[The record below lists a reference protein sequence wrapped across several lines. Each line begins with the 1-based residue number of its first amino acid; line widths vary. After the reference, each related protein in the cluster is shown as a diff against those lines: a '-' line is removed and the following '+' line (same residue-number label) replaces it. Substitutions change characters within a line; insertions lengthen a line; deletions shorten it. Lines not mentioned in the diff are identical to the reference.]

1 MKIASDMLPSM
12 PLISTPYKE
21 LRNVSGMEVSSESSS
36 PQNLVSSASP
46 LSPHVTQSCSNLE
59 MNHEKEGQKHL
70 SSKALDLSVAANVP
84 SKKSSPLK
92 HVTPILKK
100 YNSHRKG
107 KGSKKHSLIS
117 KGVSSDQVRQFVFH
131 CVTVDN
137 LGARVARLV

>member
-21 LRNVSGMEVSSESSS
+21 PHNMLEMEISPKSSS
-36 PQNLVSSASP
+36 PQNISSFA
-46 LSPHVTQSCSNLE
+46 SPHVTQSCSDLE
-59 MNHEKEGQKHL
+59 INQEKEIQRHV
-70 SSKALDLSVAANVP
+70 SAKALDLSVTTNIP

-107 KGSKKHSLIS
+107 KGSKKPSLIS
-117 KGVSSDQVRQFVFH
+117 KGVCSDQVRQFVFSY
-131 CVTVDN
+131 VTLD
-137 LGARVARLV
+137 RVVQSV

>member
-21 LRNVSGMEVSSESSS
+21 LHNVSGMEVSSKPSS
-36 PQNLVSSASP
+36 PQNLVSSTSP
-46 LSPHVTQSCSNLE
+46 LSPHVTQSCSDLE
-59 MNHEKEGQKHL
+59 MNHEKEGQRHL
-70 SSKALDLSVAANVP
+70 SAKALDLSVAANVP

-100 YNSHRKG
+100 YNCHRKG

-117 KGVSSDQVRQFVFH
+117 KGISIDQVRQFLCFIVS
-131 CVTVDN
+131 
-137 LGARVARLV
+137 L